1 VPDPIEWNQGGKRV
15 KTNVRMKEQGLRLAD
30 SRLALGYDIRIYLL
44 LPFDFSIAL
53 ICGRRPEAIA
63 SFLSKVSLWLPVN

>member
-1 VPDPIEWNQGGKRV
+1 
-15 KTNVRMKEQGLRLAD
+15 MKEQGLRLAD